1 MGSFGQVVTAMVTPF
16 TQEGTVNFEE
26 AIRIAHH
33 CIDNG
38 SDTLLLAGTTGE
50 SPTLT
55 HEEENKLFKVMVNE
69 TKGKSLIMA
78 GTGSNCTQTAIN
90 ATQEAE
96 ALGVD
101 ASLQVVPYYNKPSQ
115 EGIIQHF
122 KAIAESTSLP
132 IMLYNIPGRTGIN
145 MQPETIATLSGIP
158 NIVAIKEAA
167 GSIEQVKHIKSLVP
181 EDFDIY
187 SGDDGLTLPFMQEGA
202 VGVVSVASHCAGSL
216 IQSCI
221 QAYLNGDIKKAE
233 DIHDKLTP
241 LYDVLFITSNPVPVK
256 AALSLMGFKPGRP
269 RLPLVEATQSQIE
282 KVKDVLVSLSLIS

>member
-1 MGSFGQVVTAMVTPF
+1 MLKQ
-16 TQEGTVNFEE
+16 
-26 AIRIAHH
+26 
-33 CIDNG
+33 
-38 SDTLLLAGTTGE
+38 L
-50 SPTLT
+50 
-55 HEEENKLFKVMVNE
+55 
-69 TKGKSLIMA
+69 
-78 GTGSNCTQTAIN
+78 N

-96 ALGVD
+96 ALGVN

-241 LYDVLFITSNPVPVK
+241 LYDVLFITSNQSVK

-282 KVKDVLVSLSLIS
+282 GKRCASLFIFNLLNENSKYLSEQGFALDVPPKHGFKWMGDGEWSNSNDIGCKN